1 MIKKNGIK
9 KNWISIVSKIGINKS
24 LKKQIQD
31 HRTLIQKIKN
41 RERKSHKSLQRK
53 DHENQDESL
62 EDESPEESPED
73 ESPEDESPEK
83 RNNDEIM
90 K

>member
-1 MIKKNGIK
+1 MIK

-41 RERKSHKSLQRK
+41 REEKVTRSLQRK
-53 DHENQDESL
+53 DH
-62 EDESPEESPED
+62 ESPED
-73 ESPEDESPEK
+73 ESPEDESP
-83 RNNDEIM
+83 
-90 K
+90 